1 MIENRQQC
9 FTLSVVVFCIAIASS
24 TFAHADGAVKPVPIA
39 VAPLD
44 EARYKTYLFNL
55 LIDQKSLI
63 DGKNHYDPDFARR
76 FDALLV
82 NSVLAKTAAPGVAL
96 KKRLLSGP
104 APEPVVLQD
113 ASSLRRYV
121 GYAAC
126 QAHACSDTHLRL
138 LYAPASK
145 AMVGRLALAG
155 KVEFLGK
162 PSPAERALLEQA
174 QATP

>member
-24 TFAHADGAVKPVPIA
+24 TFVP
-39 VAPLD
+39 
-44 EARYKTYLFNL
+44 
-55 LIDQKSLI
+55 
-63 DGKNHYDPDFARR
+63 
-76 FDALLV
+76 
-82 NSVLAKTAAPGVAL
+82 L

-162 PSPAERALLEQA
+162 PSLAERALLEQA
-174 QATP
+174 QTTP